1 MAEILMYDGVEKAGT
16 FYLDTTTTTA
26 ISADPKQIVGKV
38 VTVTGNDTV
47 GYGTAG
53 DPILGVVD
61 PSVEPIST
69 NDKKLLVC
77 VRRFRMFE
85 DISCAGTETAGTFLA
100 VNGQGG
106 VQASGTSSAPVY
118 LGTVATS
125 VNATA
130 KTCTIWVI

>member
-1 MAEILMYDGVEKAGT
+1 MNEIFYDGIEKAAT
-16 FYLDTTTTTA
+16 LLLDTATTTA

-47 GYGTAG
+47 GYGSAG
-53 DPILGVVD
+53 APILGIVD

-85 DISCAGTETAGTFLA
+85 NVPCAGTETAGNYA
-100 VNGQGG
+100 VVDGSGG
-106 VQASGTSSAPVY
+106 VQAAGKDVST
-118 LGTVATS
+118 TTTITK
-125 VNATA
+125 VNATD
-130 KTCTIWVI
+130 KTCTIWVL